1 MKAVVDPHRDL
12 LERTLRAARRVEAP
26 GIEED
31 EARERALRAVARA
44 RALDRRRRQWLVAS
58 SALAVAA
65 AFALVTWTAWPGS
78 RHAPSAGAT
87 TPRIASEASLVRLP
101 SGDRIQAE
109 PGAHYDV
116 ESTELDRRVR
126 LNRGVARFDVAS
138 LAGGSFVVDAGD
150 VSVRVRGTV
159 FSVRHDEAVVVEVF
173 EGSVEVRRGRDRL
186 TLGPG
191 ARWTSEEPEP
201 TRSVEAAGRSEST
214 AAVRATETS
223 ETTVARTERTS
234 VPTDATEP
242 VRLWGSKQAP
252 SAERGLDALS
262 LADARRRLL
271 ERDFEGALAACADHH
286 DAGWQVLRADALRGL
301 RRWREAAEAYDAAI
315 PLLAE
320 ARRAQAGYAA
330 ARLWSEQIGDASAA
344 LASLRA
350 SHAATVGSPLEER
363 ARALEIELLRRMGRD
378 DGARVREYLRRYP
391 AAGGSDADAVEARE
405 RP

>member
-12 LERTLRAARRVEAP
+12 LERTLRAARRVEVP
-26 GIEED
+26 GVEED

-65 AFALVTWTAWPGS
+65 AFALVTWTVWPGS
-78 RHAPSAGAT
+78 PHAPVAGAAS
-87 TPRIASEASLVRLP
+87 PLASETSLVRLP

-138 LAGGSFVVDAGD
+138 VAGGSFVVDAGE

-159 FSVRHDEAVVVEVF
+159 FSVRHDDSVVVEVF
-173 EGSVEVRRGRDRL
+173 EGSVEVRRGSAHVI
-186 TLGPG
+186 LGPG
-191 ARWTSEEPEP
+191 DRWGSDEPEP
-201 TRSVEAAGRSEST
+201 TRSVEAVGLSEPT
-214 AAVRATETS
+214 ATLRPTETS
-223 ETTVARTERTS
+223 ETSVARTERAS
-234 VPTDATEP
+234 APSDATEP
-242 VRLWGSKQAP
+242 VRLWGSKRAP
-252 SAERGLDALS
+252 SAERGLEELS

-271 ERDFEGALAACADHH
+271 ERDFEGALAACDGHD

-315 PLLAE
+315 PLLVE

-330 ARLWSEQIGDASAA
+330 ARLWSEQVGDASAA
-344 LASLRA
+344 LASLRE

-363 ARALEIELLRRMGRD
+363 ARVLEIELLRRLGRD
-378 DGARVREYLRRYP
+378 DDVQVREYLRRYP
-391 AAGGSDADAVEARE
+391 PTGGSDADTVEPRG

>member
-12 LERTLRAARRVEAP
+12 LERTLRAARRVEVP
-26 GIEED
+26 GVEED

-65 AFALVTWTAWPGS
+65 AFALVTWTVWPGS
-78 RHAPSAGAT
+78 PHAPVAGAAS
-87 TPRIASEASLVRLP
+87 PLASETSLVRLP

-138 LAGGSFVVDAGD
+138 VAGGSFVVDAGD

-159 FSVRHDEAVVVEVF
+159 FSVRHDESVVVEVF
-173 EGSVEVRRGRDRL
+173 EGSVEVRRRSARVV
-186 TLGPG
+186 LGPG
-191 ARWTSEEPEP
+191 DRWTSEEPEP
-201 TRSVEAAGRSEST
+201 TRSVEAAGLSEPT
-214 AAVRATETS
+214 ATLRPTETS
-223 ETTVARTERTS
+223 ETSVARTVRAS
-234 VPTDATEP
+234 APSDATEP
-242 VRLWGSKQAP
+242 VRLWGSKRAP
-252 SAERGLDALS
+252 SAERGLEELS

-271 ERDFEGALAACADHH
+271 ERDFEGALAACDGHD

-315 PLLAE
+315 PLLVE

-330 ARLWSEQIGDASAA
+330 ARLWSEQVGDASAA
-344 LASLRA
+344 LASLRE

-363 ARALEIELLRRMGRD
+363 ARVLEIELLRRLGRD
-378 DGARVREYLRRYP
+378 DGAQVREYLRRYP
-391 AAGGSDADAVEARE
+391 TAGGSDADAVEPRG